1 MSVDANELREASSLA
16 FPFTTRPRGQLAT
29 VIGALL
35 QGQVQLCAFHFF
47 IHGVAL
53 GKMVDQGKAGET
65 WASGQRWVSD
75 SEPELGL
82 GIVRKSGDGRVEIE
96 FPAAGEKR
104 IYATGTAPLRRVRFS
119 PGDRIKV
126 HSGAEMTVEN
136 VREQNGLLIYQ
147 TESGETR
154 EADLSSSIS
163 FSKPQDRLFG
173 GKLDELADFD
183 LRGEALKRRAAMRR
197 SPVRGLAGA
206 RMDLIPHQLFIAD
219 EVANRPRPRVLLAD
233 QVGLGKTI
241 EACLILHRLILTGR
255 AGRVLILV
263 PEPLVHQWFVE
274 LLRRF
279 QLSFSIFDEERCE
292 AIEYGDP
299 EANPFLDNQWI
310 LAAIDFLAENET
322 RASQARAAGWDV
334 LVVDEAHHLE
344 WSPGAPGPA
353 YEVVRGLAAVTDGLL
368 LLTATPQQLGPEGHF
383 ARLQLLDPERHSDL
397 EKYREETQHYEEV
410 ADIVEALAAGG
421 TADERLERFVAGRG
435 RLECGVRDLIDGKA
449 GARERLV
456 ADLLDSFG
464 VGRVVF
470 RNTRAKLGGFP
481 KREPRLAAV
490 ADKLEWLGGLLAGL
504 NEEKVLIITRTREL
518 AEEVLEHLRDVTG
531 VVGALFHENLSLIQR
546 DRNAAFFAEK
556 DGARVLVCSEI
567 GSEGRNFQ
575 FARHLVLFDLPE
587 DVDLLE
593 QRIGRLDRIGQRGT
607 IQVHVPYLPGSEDEV
622 RVRWLEE
629 GLDAFRASPPGAA
642 EIQRELEWDLDEA
655 LSEPALADGLIA
667 KTLVCR
673 QRISER
679 LAHGQDRLL
688 ERSSHRPERSAWL
701 VERIRE
707 WDESGEF
714 EDFLLRLFEHS
725 GLHIEELGKRRYF
738 LLPGNLK
745 SDAFPALPHEGMTV
759 TLDRQR
765 ALEREQEAF
774 LTWDHPMVRG
784 ALDLMIGSEAGNA
797 SFAVWDAPG
806 EKTIL
811 LEAWLVVECVAP
823 AALHVER
830 FLPPTP
836 LRLVVDHKGGDHT
849 LDPAFPKARLRKG
862 DAAGLLKNEAVK
874 RKFLPEMLD
883 KVRLLGSEG
892 SRSVIDGAMAAMRSQ
907 MAAEITR
914 LRDLAEIND
923 HIHPGDIGLL
933 EKRAGDL
940 AEAIENARVRL
951 DAVRLVWKA
960 PAERM

>member
-1 MSVDANELREASSLA
+1 MPSLR
-16 FPFTTRPRGQLAT
+16 FPF
-29 VIGALL
+29 LL
-35 QGQVQLCAFHFF
+35 K
-47 IHGVAL
+47 GVGL
-53 GKMVDQGKAGET
+53 VKMVEKGRRET
-65 WASGQRWVSD
+65 SWMRGQRWVSD

-82 GIVRKSGDGRVEIE
+82 GILTGSGDGRVDIH

-104 IYATGTAPLRRVRFS
+104 CYATDTAPLRRVKFL
-119 PGDRIKV
+119 PGDRIKI
-126 HSGAEMTVEN
+126 HTGGEMEVLSVTE
-136 VREQNGLLIYQ
+136 ENGLLIYR
-147 TESGETR
+147 TEAGETK
-154 EADLSSSIS
+154 EAELSDSIS

-173 GKLDELADFD
+173 GKLDEPADFD
-183 LRGEALKRRAAMRR
+183 LRGEALRRRAEMRR

-219 EVANRPRPRVLLAD
+219 EVAEHPRPRVLLAD

-241 EACLILHRLILTGR
+241 EACLIVHRLLLTGR
-255 AGRVLILV
+255 AQRVLILV

-279 QLSFSIFDEERCE
+279 QLSFSIFDEGRCE

-299 EANPFLDNQWI
+299 ECNPFIDSQWV
-310 LAAIDFLAENET
+310 LAAVDFLAENE
-322 RASQARAAGWDV
+322 ARAAQAREAGWDI

-344 WSPGAPGPA
+344 WSPDAPGPA
-353 YEVVRGLAAVTDGLL
+353 YEMVRGLAEVTDGLL
-368 LLTATPQQLGPEGHF
+368 LLTATPQQLGPDGHF

-410 ADIVEALAAGG
+410 ADVVERLVAGEMV
-421 TADERLERFVAGRG
+421 DERLEAFVAGRE
-435 RLECGVRDLIDGKA
+435 RLESGVRDLINGKP
-449 GARERLV
+449 GARERLIS
-456 ADLLDSFG
+456 DLMDSFG
-464 VGRVVF
+464 IGRVMF

-481 KREPRLAAV
+481 VREPRLAPV
-490 ADKLEWLGGLLAGL
+490 EDKLKWLCDLLANIG
-504 NEEKVLIITRTREL
+504 NEKILVITRTREL
-518 AEEVLEHLRDVTG
+518 AEEVLEQLRDFTG
-531 VVGALFHENLSLIQR
+531 VVGALFHEELSLLQR
-546 DRNAAFFAEK
+546 DRNAAFFAEPE
-556 DGARVLVCSEI
+556 GTRLLVCSEI

-575 FARHLVLFDLPE
+575 FARHLVLYDLPE

-607 IQVHVPYLPGSEDEV
+607 IQVHVPYSPGTEEEV

-642 EIQRELEWDLDEA
+642 EIQRELEQNLDEA
-655 LSEPALADGLIA
+655 LSEPELVDPLIE
-667 KTLVCR
+667 KTLICR
-673 QRISER
+673 KRISER

-688 ERSSHRPERSAWL
+688 ERSSHRPDRSAWL
-701 VERIRE
+701 VGKIRE
-707 WDESGEF
+707 WDESTDF

-784 ALDLMIGSEAGNA
+784 ALDLMLGSEAGNA
-797 SFAVWDAPG
+797 SFAIWDAPG

-823 AALHVER
+823 AELHVER
-830 FLPPTP
+830 FLPQTP
-836 LRLVVDHKGGDHT
+836 LRVVVDHRGANHT
-849 LDPAFPKARLRKG
+849 NGADLPKAKLRRG
-862 DAAGLLKNEAVK
+862 DAAGLLRNEQVK
-874 RKFLPEMLD
+874 RRFLPEMLEHARVLGD
-883 KVRLLGSEG
+883 AESKKVIEDALS
-892 SRSVIDGAMAAMRSQ
+892 AMHHQ
-907 MAAEITR
+907 MASEITR
-914 LRDLAEIND
+914 LRDLAEVND
-923 HIHPGDIGLL
+923 HIKPDDITLL
-933 EKRAGDL
+933 EAREDAL
-940 AEAIENARVRL
+940 AAVIRNARVRL
-951 DAVRLVWKA
+951 DAVRLIWKT
-960 PAERM
+960 PVS